1 VSKLHLKNARLN
13 KGLSQET
20 LADLIG
26 MTQCNYSRR
35 ENGKKEITLN
45 EWTKIANVL
54 NVNLD
59 EIYQPFVNN
68 AISDITND
76 SQIQIELK
84 SKSIYI
90 ESLEKEN
97 AFLKNKIKD
106 LEK

>member
-1 VSKLHLKNARLN
+1 MSKLHLKNARLN

-90 ESLEKEN
+90 KSLEKEN

>member
-1 VSKLHLKNARLN
+1 MSKLHLKNARLN